1 MASDSVRMNN
11 RWRLLIFSFWLLLMV
26 TVPVPVYLGVSFS
39 TFPLALWWLSLGN
52 FIKDPTDLFLLLLQV
67 SGYSLALALL
77 SAFIGRQVAHIQ
89 TRKIRYLLVAAL
101 LLVPL
106 GIGFLPLYYFV
117 AVSGIQGTTNLYA
130 LWHEIIMRSDYKP

>member
-1 MASDSVRMNN
+1 
-11 RWRLLIFSFWLLLMV
+11 MV

-39 TFPLALWWLSLGN
+39 TFPPALWWLSLGN
-52 FIKDPTDLFLLLLQV
+52 FIEDPTVLFLLLLQV

-101 LLVPL
+101 LLVPP

>member
-1 MASDSVRMNN
+1 
-11 RWRLLIFSFWLLLMV
+11 MV

-39 TFPLALWWLSLGN
+39 TFPPALRWLSLGN
-52 FIKDPTDLFLLLLQV
+52 FIKDPTDLFLLLLLQV

-106 GIGFLPLYYFV
+106 GIGFLPLYSFV

-130 LWHEIIMRSDYKP
+130 LWHEIIMRSEYKP